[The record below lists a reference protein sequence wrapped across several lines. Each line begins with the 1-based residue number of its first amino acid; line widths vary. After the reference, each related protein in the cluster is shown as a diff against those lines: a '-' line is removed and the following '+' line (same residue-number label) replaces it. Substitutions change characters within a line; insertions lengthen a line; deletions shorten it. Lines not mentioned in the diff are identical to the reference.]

1 VGPAVAQLADE
12 AELASAVRLAVLDRD
27 VGELEDGLGT
37 VVGPRGVKLSGGQVQ
52 RTGAQRGDTA
62 PPA

>member
-12 AELASAVRLAVLDRD
+12 AELAPAVRLAVLDRD

-52 RTGAQRGDTA
+52 RTGA
-62 PPA
+62 